1 MAGISESP
9 HFGSQPDEGAAYEAG
24 LKTAQD
30 TVEKLNNNIQHL
42 QAEIRAI
49 LGLYDSSS
57 IWSDKVILYVGNN
70 YERLR
75 ELSAVQ

>member
-30 TVEKLNNNIQHL
+30 TVEKLNNSIQQL
-42 QAEIRAI
+42 KAEIAAYYAELNNITNRDGI
-49 LGLYDSSS
+49 LIAD
-57 IWSDKVILYVGNN
+57 VMA
-70 YERLR
+70 RLR
-75 ELSAVQ
+75 QLSAI

>member
-30 TVEKLNNNIQHL
+30 TVEKLNNSL
-42 QAEIRAI
+42 QQLKAEIAALLPVLDRYYQ
-49 LGLYDSSS
+49 YDTQ
-57 IWSDKVILYVGNN
+57 SDIDIVADK
-70 YERLR
+70 LR
-75 ELSAVQ
+75 QLSAV